1 MTDRD
6 EDKIREERIQNEII
20 VDCYGEYEQA
30 AGWHCYLDDMLMF
43 PFEAECIGARS
54 ISPLKKGEHVRVI
67 RMADQN
73 DCLSE
78 MFVMVEFMERTFG
91 VPLAQLKPIKVGAQT
106 QEAVEDWHYWV
117 GQGHSF

>member
-1 MTDRD
+1 
-6 EDKIREERIQNEII
+6 
-20 VDCYGEYEQA
+20 
-30 AGWHCYLDDMLMF
+30 
-43 PFEAECIGARS
+43 
-54 ISPLKKGEHVRVI
+54 
-67 RMADQN
+67 MADHN

-91 VPLAQLKPIKVGAQT
+91 VPLVQLKPIKVGAQT